1 MKDPMTGTVSFRTIT
16 GDKQAFLPL
25 ILEADPDP
33 EIVGRYL
40 DRGTLFVAYYGNEP
54 ACAAVVVP
62 ISPDEGELKALA
74 TAIEFRHRGI
84 ASAMIRHLT
93 ETYRGRY
100 ATLVV
105 GTAEPGVSF
114 YEKSG
119 FVRFRILKDFF
130 VENYPAPIYDG
141 DFLCRDMI
149 CLRKTL

>member
-1 MKDPMTGTVSFRTIT
+1 VKDPMTGPLSFRLIT

-33 EIVGRYL
+33 AMVGRYL
-40 DRGTLFVAYYGNEP
+40 DRGTLFVAHWGNEP

-62 ISPDEGELKALA
+62 ISPEKCELKALA
-74 TAIEFRHRGI
+74 TEEKFRHRGI

-141 DFLCRDMI
+141 DYLCRDMI